1 MRVIAPAQEAA
12 LNQKSKSFS
21 DHDVRVRAH
30 RIWVNSGRPEGHLE
44 RHWWDVLNYWRQAL
58 AELEAEGLAQ
68 AKPELA
74 PCDVSNSSNP
84 DTTAPQQDDLELTT
98 WNQGHA

>member
-58 AELEAEGLAQ
+58 AELEAEALAQ
-68 AKPELA
+68 AEPVPVL
-74 PCDVSNSSNP
+74 CDVPNPPNP
-84 DTTAPQQDDLELTT
+84 DTTAQQQDDLEWTT
-98 WNQGHA
+98 LNQGHA